1 MRLFTRIAI
10 AIFISTT
17 VPILLLYLTVSGRIT
32 FQMDTMIILI
42 TGLVMLTWIY
52 NSIVRPLE
60 ALRKATNDIKDYK
73 RLKQKLMNE
82 IVSLMGEN
90 NEPLSGEA
98 AKKQEENK
106 RLIEDCNDKI
116 DEAQDLLMDLDSEI
130 YRENRTL
137 MLMSMEVCYDAIR
150 ENTEQIREIEKWI
163 NEIRIE
169 LKKNVV
175 RKQEKEM
182 YNEELYAYMHDI
194 FGPDVIEIFD
204 MQYNPDDN
212 PMKRNGRMVISHD
225 SKEVRGADRES

>member
-1 MRLFTRIAI
+1 MSRKEEVYIPALDGKNIPILTLDNKWHKLFTQTGV
-10 AIFISTT
+10 SKE
-17 VPILLLYLTVSGRIT
+17 ILRQEDVLNELLKKQG
-32 FQMDTMIILI
+32 
-42 TGLVMLTWIY
+42 
-52 NSIVRPLE
+52 
-60 ALRKATNDIKDYK
+60 KANNDIKDYK

-98 AKKQEENK
+98 AKKQDDNK

-116 DEAQDLLMDLDSEI
+116 DEAQDLLMDLDSAI
-130 YRENRTL
+130 YKENRTL
-137 MLMSMEVCYDAIR
+137 MLMSMEVCYEAIR
-150 ENTEQIREIEKWI
+150 ENTEEIKEIEKWI

-175 RKQEKEM
+175 RKQEKEV

-194 FGPDVIEIFD
+194 FGPEVIEIFD
-204 MQYNPDDN
+204 MKYNPDDN

-225 SKEVRGADRES
+225 SKEVKATE

>member
-1 MRLFTRIAI
+1 MSRKEEVYIPALDGKNIPILTLDNKWHKLFTQTG
-10 AIFISTT
+10 ISKE
-17 VPILLLYLTVSGRIT
+17 ILRQEDVLNELLKKQG
-32 FQMDTMIILI
+32 
-42 TGLVMLTWIY
+42 
-52 NSIVRPLE
+52 
-60 ALRKATNDIKDYK
+60 KATNDIKDYK